1 LTVTRDEYVRRAKI
15 VRLVDGDTVDVDIDL
30 GMSVTT
36 RQRLRLFGINT
47 PEVRGPEKEDGHAA
61 TQHLAD
67 LLVEFR
73 HPGEWDIVV
82 QTYKDKKGKYGRYL
96 AVLRGVDDGG
106 DPVNINERMVSDG
119 HAVIAM
125 Y

>member
-1 LTVTRDEYVRRAKI
+1 MTRDDYIRRAKI

-30 GMSVTT
+30 GMAITT

-47 PEVRGPEKEDGHAA
+47 PEVRGPEKVAGHAA

-67 LLVEFR
+67 LLVQFR
-73 HPGEWDIVV
+73 HEGDWDIVV
-82 QTYKDKKGKYGRYL
+82 QTYKDKKGKFGRLL
-96 AVLRGVDDGG
+96 AVLIGDDGDG
-106 DPVNINERMVSDG
+106 NPVNLNERMVEDG
-119 HAVIAM
+119 HAVVAL

>member
-1 LTVTRDEYVRRAKI
+1 MTRDDYIRRAKI

-30 GMSVTT
+30 GMAITT

-47 PEVRGPEKEDGHAA
+47 PEVRGPEKESGHAA

-73 HPGEWDIVV
+73 HEGEWDIVV

-96 AVLRGVDDGG
+96 ADLIGVEEDGN
-106 DPVNINERMVSDG
+106 PVNLNERMVADG
-119 HAVIAM
+119 HAVVAM

>member
-1 LTVTRDEYVRRAKI
+1 MTRDDYIRRAKI

-30 GMSVTT
+30 GMAITT

-47 PEVRGPEKEDGHAA
+47 PEVRGPEKVAGHAA

-67 LLVEFR
+67 LLVQFR
-73 HPGEWDIVV
+73 HEGEWDIVV
-82 QTYKDKKGKYGRYL
+82 KTYKDKKGKYGRYL
-96 AVLRGVDDGG
+96 ADLIGEDEGG
-106 DPVNINERMVSDG
+106 DEINLNERMVSDG
-119 HAVIAM
+119 HAVVAM

>member
-1 LTVTRDEYVRRAKI
+1 MTRDDYIRRAKI

-30 GMSVTT
+30 GMAITT

-47 PEVRGPEKEDGHAA
+47 PEVRGPEKVAGHAA

-67 LLVEFR
+67 LLVQFR
-73 HPGEWDIVV
+73 HEGEWDIVV
-82 QTYKDKKGKYGRYL
+82 KTYRDKKGKYGRYL
-96 AVLRGVDDGG
+96 ADLIGKDGDG
-106 DPVNINERMVSDG
+106 DPVNLNERMVADG
-119 HAVIAM
+119 HAVVAL

>member
-1 LTVTRDEYVRRAKI
+1 MATALYVRRAKI

-30 GMSVTT
+30 GMAITT

-47 PEVRGPEKEDGHAA
+47 PEVRGPEKASGHAA

-73 HPGEWDIVV
+73 HEGEWDIVV

-96 AVLRGVDDGG
+96 ADLIGVEEDGN
-106 DPVNINERMVSDG
+106 PVNLNERMVTDG
-119 HAVIAM
+119 HAVVAM

>member
-1 LTVTRDEYVRRAKI
+1 MATDLYVRRAKI

-30 GMSVTT
+30 GMAITT

-47 PEVRGPEKEDGHAA
+47 PEVRGPEKASGHAA

-73 HPGEWDIVV
+73 HEGEWDIVV

-96 AVLRGVDDGG
+96 ADLIGVDEDGN
-106 DPVNINERMVSDG
+106 PVNLNERMVADG
-119 HAVIAM
+119 HAVVAM

>member
-1 LTVTRDEYVRRAKI
+1 MTRDDYIRRARI

-30 GMSVTT
+30 GMAITT

-47 PEVRGPEKEDGHAA
+47 PEVRGPEKLAGHAA

-67 LLVEFR
+67 LLVKFACDD
-73 HPGEWDIVV
+73 GEWDIVV
-82 QTYKDKKGKYGRYL
+82 QTYKDKKGKFGRLL
-96 AVLRGVDDGG
+96 AVLIGDDGDG
-106 DPVNINERMVSDG
+106 NPINLNERMVADG
-119 HAVIAM
+119 HAVVAL